1 MVKEYINKFSG
12 MGTDLFGFSNSWD
25 YIPYL
30 SRIIIISINE

>member
-12 MGTDLFGFSNSWD
+12 MGTDLFGFNSWD